1 MKFLTSIASL
11 SMAAALAIASPIAK
25 ASDNLYAL
33 RVSSKDA
40 QLDGKYLSVFDNVV
54 GIFPGRQTLFVTA
67 SESSKKGC
75 VELHLHPT
83 GIIDHALGLVGEGVK
98 ELHDIANPASSP
110 GADWTSFAMN
120 SAGDPGEPNLGSLSY
135 TAKGG
140 RWVVFPAKAG
150 GEWKVTWL
158 DGSSI
163 TTQNYMPIDLVYEGA
178 MTISQ

>member
-1 MKFLTSIASL
+1 MYPRKLLEPPPLPSPREREIELT
-11 SMAAALAIASPIAK
+11 PK
-25 ASDNLYAL
+25 T
-33 RVSSKDA
+33 RKDA

-158 DGSSI
+158 DGKFPFPLPSFSS
-163 TTQNYMPIDLVYEGA
+163 PSRLWWDRDKID
-178 MTISQ
+178 